1 MLTIAFRHGLI
12 NGLSPLIH
20 SPSELETIE
29 RFAREAP
36 IPREFAYHVMV
47 HHTLA
52 KFTDVLN
59 DPRGAISH
67 SLVQLVDGELDGLK
81 AKISTE
87 WTTRAEFFVLVA
99 KLNLYT
105 LAVVRMHSDPSSRDI
120 LLQRGFTVTV
130 RIIYLVDQGLH
141 YTPDE
146 YAEMP
151 QDALSRS
158 LPKVYYRNLVFASIF
173 LLRYFALNTRA
184 SAEEQEI
191 ARNQLAIAHKYLKS
205 GSLNSEDERGR
216 GAILLENLSRQK
228 PFDIENVK
236 LRVDNRMGAS
246 IVFDAVTTGHS
257 IQNKPQDAESV
268 EVEQKAAAEA
278 EQAQVSAPPNPGFD
292 SFSFSTSDGS
302 DFNPL
307 DFQLPEDIWGDNIW
321 GMFDIG
327 VAPQN
332 QTF

>member
-1 MLTIAFRHGLI
+1 MLNAAFRHGLI

-29 RFAREAP
+29 RFARESP

-81 AKISTE
+81 ARSPTE

-105 LAVVRMHSDPSSRDI
+105 MAVVRMHSDPSSRDI
-120 LLQRGFTVTV
+120 LLQRGFTVAV
-130 RIIYLVDQGLH
+130 RIIYLNDQGLH
-141 YTPDE
+141 YTPEE

-151 QDALSRS
+151 PDVLSRT
-158 LPKVYYRNLVFASIF
+158 LPKVYYRSLVFASIF

-184 SAEEQEI
+184 SSEEQEI
-191 ARNQLAIAHKYLKS
+191 ARNHLSVAHKYLKS
-205 GSLNSEDERGR
+205 GSLDPEDERAR
-216 GAILLENLSRQK
+216 GALLLENLSRQK

-236 LRVDNRMGAS
+236 LRIDNRMGAS

-257 IQNKPQDAESV
+257 IQNKPQDAES
-268 EVEQKAAAEA
+268 AEA
-278 EQAQVSAPPNPGFD
+278 ELKANEAAEAQVSAPPNPGFD
-292 SFSFSTSDGS
+292 SFSFSTNDGS
-302 DFNPL
+302 DYNPL

-327 VAPQN
+327 VTPQN
-332 QTF
+332 QTY